1 MAAITSE
8 KVCPTCK
15 RTYWRRV
22 RWEDLND
29 DPAQCSDC
37 SDVALT
43 KRIRDTLDV
52 GNPYVA
58 RGDFRSE
65 VEAIAAKFPAPEGY
79 LWQVSTFEE
88 FGGQPGFQDYET
100 RYRATLDRKGAA

>member
-43 KRIRDTLDV
+43 KRLSQR
-52 GNPYVA
+52 G
-58 RGDFRSE
+58 RGDRRQIPG
-65 VEAIAAKFPAPEGY
+65 A
-79 LWQVSTFEE
+79 
-88 FGGQPGFQDYET
+88 GGLPLAG
-100 RYRATLDRKGAA
+100 LDL